1 MNEKGR
7 ATFKEVNLFGLALL
21 FLDSNAIM
29 RSIKPA
35 DLFCLNSAM
44 RSDPNIAESRL
55 SNAEST
61 PIKYVNYLQ

>member
-7 ATFKEVNLFGLALL
+7 ATFKEVNLLGFALL

-35 DLFCLNSAM
+35 DLFRLNSAI
-44 RSDPNIAESRL
+44 RSDPNIAASKL

-61 PIKYVNYLQ
+61 PSKKV